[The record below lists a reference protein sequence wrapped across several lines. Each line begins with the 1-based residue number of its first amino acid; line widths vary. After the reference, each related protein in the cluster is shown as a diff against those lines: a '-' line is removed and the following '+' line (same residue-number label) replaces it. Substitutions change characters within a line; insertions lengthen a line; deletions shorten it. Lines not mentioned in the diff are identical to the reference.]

1 MPAARNVAPQI
12 VQVPEVRHRPS
23 LIEHAATLLRN
34 ALAAGA
40 WKEQLPGERALSGQM
55 QVSRPTLRAAL
66 LILEQEGWFRSQPGS
81 RRTLATPPALPQPRA
96 KRTIALLS
104 PVPLA
109 ELVPFAQ
116 VWTDRIRE
124 FVAKESFDLQTH
136 IGRRWWHSPSPQKE
150 LRALTEQSPAAVWV
164 LFSGTERIQRW
175 FMESALPCVT
185 SGMTHSGIGLP
196 SVDLDHKATC
206 RHAAGQLLSCGHERI
221 VFMRRGPGNAGDL
234 ESERGF
240 FEAVRGRDGV
250 HARIVEHDGTP
261 AGIRR
266 KLDAVLRASPK
277 PTGFLVTH
285 AMPALLVASELMRRG
300 IHLPRKASLICRDT
314 DFCFDYFSPGIARYK
329 VDPEL
334 HARRLGR
341 LVLECAR
348 GGSPKNRLVRLMPQF
363 LAAESVGPIA
373 EAGTTPA

>member
-1 MPAARNVAPQI
+1 MPAARKAVPQI
-12 VQVPEVRHRPS
+12 VQVPQVRHRPS
-23 LIEHAATLLRN
+23 LIEHATMLLRE

-40 WKEQLPGERALSGQM
+40 WKGPLPSERALSVQL

-66 LILEQEGWFRSQPGS
+66 LILEQEGWFHSQPGS
-81 RRTLATPPALPQPRA
+81 RRTLAPPPVLPQPRA
-96 KRTIALLS
+96 TRTIALLS

-124 FVAKESFDLQTH
+124 YVAKEGFDLQTH
-136 IGRRWWHSPSPQKE
+136 IGRRWWHSPCPQKE
-150 LRALTEQSPAAVWV
+150 LEALTKQSPAAVWV

-175 FMESALPCVT
+175 FMESTLPCVT
-185 SGMTHSGIGLP
+185 SGMTHVGIGLP
-196 SVDLDHKATC
+196 SVDLDHRATC
-206 RHAAGQLLSCGHERI
+206 RHAAGQLLACGHQRI

-240 FEAVRGRDGV
+240 FETFKERLGMD
-250 HARIVEHDGTP
+250 ARVVEHDGTP

-266 KLDAVLRASPK
+266 KLDTLLRATPR
-277 PTGFLVTH
+277 PTGFLITH

-300 IHLPRKASLICRDT
+300 IQLPRQASLICRDT
-314 DFCFDYFSPGIARYK
+314 DFCFEYFSPGIARYK

-348 GGSPKNRLVRLMPQF
+348 GGSPKTRLVRLMPQF
-363 LAAESVGPIA
+363 LPSESVGPYH
-373 EAGTTPA
+373 

>member
-12 VQVPEVRHRPS
+12 VQVPQVPHRPS
-23 LIEHAATLLRN
+23 LIEHAATLLRD

-40 WKEQLPGERALSGQM
+40 WKEELPGERALSGQL

-66 LILEQEGWFRSQPGS
+66 LILEQEGWFLSRPGS
-81 RRTLATPPALPQPRA
+81 RRTLATPPALPQPHA
-96 KRTIALLS
+96 KKTIALLS

-116 VWTDRIRE
+116 VWTDRIRD
-124 FVAKESFDLQTH
+124 FVAKEGFDLQMH
-136 IGRRWWHSPSPQKE
+136 IGRRWWHSRSPQKE
-150 LRALTEQSPAAVWV
+150 LKALTEQSPAAVWV

-175 FMESALPCVT
+175 FEESALPCVT

-206 RHAAGQLLSCGHERI
+206 RHATGQLLASGHERI

-240 FEAVRGRDGV
+240 FEAFRGRDGV
-250 HARIVEHDGTP
+250 HAWIVEHDGTP

-266 KLDAVLRASPK
+266 KLDSLLRATPR
-277 PTGFLVTH
+277 PTGFLITH

-300 IHLPRKASLICRDT
+300 IELPREASLICRDT
-314 DFCFDYFSPGIARYK
+314 DFCFEYFSPGIARYK

-348 GGSPKNRLVRLMPQF
+348 GGSSKTRLVRLMPQF
-363 LAAESVGPIA
+363 LAAESVGPYR
-373 EAGTTPA
+373 